1 MPRKRGAPR
10 RRPRPATPGNDP
22 YLLDEFSRQDLST
35 WKRNSA
41 LLQEYRVKQ
50 FYELESLREL
60 HRDELIKA
68 LRDQGDCRETLAGWT
83 RIVDYKYSLEPLSAK
98 GSLRAGGRFNI
109 GRDLDA
115 AQLAPFPALYIAS
128 DYPTAYAE
136 RFGVLESKSE
146 LAPHE
151 LSLRTPG
158 SFTSVS
164 LNGEIGGLF
173 DLRDSSAVKAFA
185 KIIGKFQLNKE
196 LRQLAR
202 QLGMRGP
209 LLLASTRDLY
219 QDLLGNWRGMPSQ
232 YGLPANSQLFA
243 RFLREAGF
251 EGVIYPSTKGSGS
264 CIALF
269 IEQLVASDSWIEIAD
284 DSPAGAT
291 ARLDASTTTQLF

>member
-1 MPRKRGAPR
+1 VPRKRGAPR
-10 RRPRPATPGNDP
+10 RPQRPATPRNDP
-22 YLLDEFSRQDLST
+22 YLLDEFSHQDLGT
-35 WKRNSA
+35 WKRSSA
-41 LLQEYRVKQ
+41 LLQEYRIKQ

-60 HRDELIKA
+60 HRDELINA
-68 LRDQGDCRETLAGWT
+68 LREQEDCRETLAGWT

-109 GRDLDA
+109 GTDLDA

-128 DYPTAYAE
+128 DHATAYAE
-136 RFGVLESKSE
+136 RFGTADSESE
-146 LAPHE
+146 LVPHE
-151 LSLRTPG
+151 LSLRSPG

-164 LNGEIGGLF
+164 LNGEIGSLF

-185 KIIGKFQLNKE
+185 KIIGKFRLNKE

-243 RFLREAGF
+243 RFLRDAGY
-251 EGVIYPSTKGSGS
+251 EGVIYPSTKGSGN
-264 CIALF
+264 CIAFF
-269 IEQLVASDSWIEIAD
+269 IDQLAASDSWLEIAD
-284 DSPAGAT
+284 ASPAGAIT
-291 ARLDASTTTQLF
+291 RLDVTTATQLF